1 MAHHVSSKA
10 QADLDHI
17 LYYLY
22 KESGSAKVAD
32 RQIAPSPNGFT
43 FLATIPL
50 PGAIPHECAP
60 SVEALQV
67 LSTHQFIGR
76 RPYARRA

>member
-17 LYYLY
+17 WYYLY

-32 RQIAPSPNGFT
+32 RQIAPSPNGFHLLGDHP
-43 FLATIPL
+43 F
-50 PGAIPHECAP
+50 
-60 SVEALQV
+60 V
-67 LSTHQFIGR
+67 GR
-76 RPYARRA
+76 NPA